1 MQTNQL
7 PDHEQLFEE
16 IYGKLQELSHRE
28 IQKEISRE
36 VSTSNDN
43 HERLEHMQN
52 HLRKSHEE
60 LIQAQIEIQ
69 EKIKSL
75 DGMTF
80 ANTANN
86 DFARELKRISEQL
99 DSERMNNSKLSTDLA
114 KSLELNLKLQ
124 FEIEEIRSKAQ
135 QVLSEEKK
143 HNTFLQDKLKN
154 TDHELEIAQAV
165 GNETRLEFA
174 KAKERFQQEQT
185 LWEQEKRSL
194 NNSLTDQIAQL
205 AEKRQMIEDMQ
216 VDLTNKNAEYTE
228 LTGTLVQYEEYS
240 SKQAELMKTLTD
252 VAEKKMIELKLALDR
267 KTIESQDYYSHLQKA
282 LTQINVL
289 MQENSALK
297 DYIGKLTH
305 LHQARNQEVRA

>member
-1 MQTNQL
+1 MSTSQI

-28 IQKEISRE
+28 IT
-36 VSTSNDN
+36 VTDNN

-52 HLRKSHEE
+52 HLKRSHEE
-60 LIQAQIEIQ
+60 LIQAQLEIQ

-75 DGMTF
+75 DGMNF
-80 ANTANN
+80 ANSANN
-86 DFARELKRISEQL
+86 DFSRELKRISEQL

-135 QVLSEEKK
+135 QILSEEKK
-143 HNTFLQDKLKN
+143 HNNFLQDKLKN
-154 TDHELEIAQAV
+154 TDHELELSQALC
-165 GNETRLEFA
+165 NETRLELA
-174 KAKERFQQEQT
+174 KGKEKFLQEQSAWDQERRQLQAT
-185 LWEQEKRSL
+185 MTDQANIIEEKRHL
-194 NNSLTDQIAQL
+194 
-205 AEKRQMIEDMQ
+205 IEEVQ
-216 VDLTNKNAEYTE
+216 NE
-228 LTGTLVQYEEYS
+228 LTCKTNEFNELSSTLEQFEDYS
-240 SKQAELMKTLTD
+240 TKQAELMKTLTE

-267 KTIESQDYYSHLQKA
+267 KAFESQDYYSHLQKA

-297 DYIGKLTH
+297 DYIGKLTQ
-305 LHQARNQEVRA
+305 LHQSNRPEIRA